1 MEETISLQDIFSA
14 IRKRI
19 GLIAM
24 VTVLSI
30 LIIGIISYFVLSP
43 VYEGTTEI
51 LVNQSPAE
59 TEQLTNEN
67 IQVNLQL
74 IKTYTGILKNPIILN
89 QVRDQLNL
97 NIPTTELSDKITVSN
112 AEQSQLITIT
122 AEDEDPEVAV
132 EIANRTA
139 AIFETVIQELVNV
152 NNITILSPAELEEDP
167 VPVFPNP
174 LLNMGIAGVLGLM
187 LGLGIVLLMLSVNK
201 TKENKQ

>member
-43 VYEGTTEI
+43 VYEATTEI